1 MAIIITFIL
10 CLTIFKYSIE
20 ANNGNFSQF
29 VNKTNKD
36 YFEEM
41 SEVNK
46 TFSGNQYLNF
56 MLVNDISLNLWSNY
70 TNILKIINCINSII
84 KV

>member
-29 VNKTNKD
+29 VNKNNKN
-36 YFEEM
+36 YFQDI

-46 TFSGNQYLNF
+46 TFSGN
-56 MLVNDISLNLWSNY
+56 
-70 TNILKIINCINSII
+70 
-84 KV
+84 

>member
-29 VNKTNKD
+29 VNKNNKNF
-36 YFEEM
+36 FEDM

-46 TFSGNQYLNF
+46 TLSGNNAH
-56 MLVNDISLNLWSNY
+56 
-70 TNILKIINCINSII
+70 NCCGE
-84 KV
+84 